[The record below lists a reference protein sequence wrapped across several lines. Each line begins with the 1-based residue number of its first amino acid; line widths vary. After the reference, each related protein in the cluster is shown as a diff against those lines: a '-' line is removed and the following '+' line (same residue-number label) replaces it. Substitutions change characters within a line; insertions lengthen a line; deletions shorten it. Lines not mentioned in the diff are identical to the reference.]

1 MKLQALIDDRDKTAD
16 WMVEDITHVC
26 KDFEKREPGSK
37 GEKQAC
43 EYMAGLCRDEYGCD
57 NVKVESFQE
66 NPYSFFGWMWITF
79 SLMFLGV
86 ILFFTGAHLISLI
99 LYAFGWLIAL
109 LQFGGYFKF
118 VDRLFPE
125 KTGHNMTATKKP
137 TGTVERRILFNGHCD
152 AVWEWPVNYKLGG
165 IGFESH
171 MVISALGTLYYMA
184 IAICAIA
191 GYGCFTRVAT
201 DGVLFKMAL
210 WGFLFFPFWVG
221 MYLMWNRH
229 RIVDGA
235 NDNLSGCYMGLAILK
250 ELKEKGIDLEHTEV
264 GVIITGS
271 EEAGLRGAKAWAEA
285 HKGEYDDVPTFIYSY
300 DTIYDPKY
308 LMANY
313 RDLNGTVKTDKE
325 ANDLFVECASELGYK
340 CKKGWVPPLGGATD
354 TAAFT
359 QAGFRSGGIT
369 GLNHKLENYYHT
381 RRDSYDNMNKQGL
394 AECYAISVK
403 VLEKF
408 DEGAKQI

>member
-37 GEKQAC
+37 GEEQTC

-325 ANDLFVECASELGYK
+325 ANDLFVECANELGYK
-340 CKKGWVPPLGGATD
+340 CKKGWGPATWRRHRYSCFHAGGLP
-354 TAAFT
+354 
-359 QAGFRSGGIT
+359 FRRHYRS
-369 GLNHKLENYYHT
+369 EP
-381 RRDSYDNMNKQGL
+381 
-394 AECYAISVK
+394 
-403 VLEKF
+403 
-408 DEGAKQI
+408 

>member
-1 MKLQALIDDRDKTAD
+1 
-16 WMVEDITHVC
+16 
-26 KDFEKREPGSK
+26 
-37 GEKQAC
+37 
-43 EYMAGLCRDEYGCD
+43 MAGLCRDEYGCD

-325 ANDLFVECASELGYK
+325 ANDLFVECANELGYK